1 MPCAAAGAEESRGS
15 FPCASALSC
24 AAWRARALAEASSS
38 SALLEVDVE
47 GEVVLVTVV
56 VLVALLE
63 VGWFSSSSALQ
74 AVRKI
79 APVESTASMRGT
91 DALGIRASLS

>member
-15 FPCASALSC
+15 FACASALSC
-24 AAWRARALAEASSS
+24 AAWRARA
-38 SALLEVDVE
+38 LEVDVE